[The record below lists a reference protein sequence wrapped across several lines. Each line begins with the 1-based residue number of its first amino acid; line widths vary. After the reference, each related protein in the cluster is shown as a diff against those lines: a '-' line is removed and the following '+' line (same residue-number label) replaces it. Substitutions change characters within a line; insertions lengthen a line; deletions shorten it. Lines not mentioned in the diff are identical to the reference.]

1 MGARPHLWISAHK
14 TACLSPELQVY
25 MGSIPHMW
33 FEQAKQRLYD
43 QNYKSLWVPDLNCGL
58 VQTAQRA

>member
-1 MGARPHLWISAHK
+1 MGPRPHLWISAHK

-33 FEQAKQRLYD
+33 FEQAKQRL
-43 QNYKSLWVPDLNCGL
+43 
-58 VQTAQRA
+58 